1 MDISSNN
8 YTISMATKAF
18 QEITTHSVIDKRYN
32 SGIRKLSVPYIN
44 QFNMLISTKES
55 LQIIIHAT
63 NGSVNPTPKKT
74 GAKFFVISGECH
86 ICKRAG
92 KTRVKYSISI
102 DNPITNYEASYVNLD
117 VNRLGTHDHTC
128 RRSKSSEPT
137 VPATTYLP
145 NLKGALRTQLAIEI
159 IAAGGV
165 QMYYSEKNLK
175 NQPVYNTEVLNRVL
189 RDHRVKDNVADDWLK
204 NLISVA
210 SGIEVGSNEKNH
222 SGYVQKIVSFPYFCL
237 VCYNMKQKRTS

>member
-1 MDISSNN
+1 MDNSSNN

-137 VPATTYLP
+137 VPAT
-145 NLKGALRTQLAIEI
+145 EI